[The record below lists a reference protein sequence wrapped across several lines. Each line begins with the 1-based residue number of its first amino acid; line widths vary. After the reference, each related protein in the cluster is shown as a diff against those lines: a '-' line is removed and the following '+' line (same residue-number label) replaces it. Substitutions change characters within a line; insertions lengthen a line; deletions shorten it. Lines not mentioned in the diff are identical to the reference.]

1 MNLKSLALATALTA
15 AVASP
20 ALAMG
25 PHARSDAAQQRLQE
39 MRMYQHH
46 TYYRHGGFWPGDVAA
61 GVVGGAVGTAGAIAA
76 APFGY
81 DDDDYGGPYPY
92 AW

>member
-1 MNLKSLALATALTA
+1 MRMKLLAATAIAATA
-15 AVASP
+15 MAGP

-25 PHARSDAAQQRLQE
+25 PHARSEAVQQRQHE
-39 MRMYQHH
+39 ARMYHH
-46 TYYRHGGFWPGDVAA
+46 TYRQPGFWPGEVAA
-61 GVVGGAVGTAGAIAA
+61 GVVGGAIGTAGAIAA

-81 DDDDYGGPYPY
+81 DTYYDGPYPY